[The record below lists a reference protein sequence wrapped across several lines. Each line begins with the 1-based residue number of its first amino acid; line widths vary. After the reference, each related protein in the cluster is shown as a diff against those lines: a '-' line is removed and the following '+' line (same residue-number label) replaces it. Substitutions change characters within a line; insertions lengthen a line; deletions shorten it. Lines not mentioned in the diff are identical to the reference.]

1 MMAKRSTI
9 PFGPQH
15 PVLPEPIHLDL
26 VLEDEVVVEA
36 IPNIGFVHRGLEKL
50 VETRDFKQYVYVA
63 ERVCGICSFGHG
75 LGYCQ
80 SIEQM
85 MGIDVPRRA
94 RFLRTLWM
102 EMSRVHSHL
111 LWLGLLADA
120 LGFESLFMQSW
131 RLREQVLDLFDMT
144 TGGRI
149 IFSVNQ
155 IGGVLKDMDEDMLS
169 AIKRTMTEMEKELHP
184 IARTFLEDA
193 SVNARLRGLGHL
205 DKEQAILAGA
215 VGPMLRASGV
225 DYDSR
230 EIGYAAYDELNF
242 GAITAV
248 EGDSY
253 ARVKVRI
260 AELFQSFD
268 LIAQILAKM
277 PQGEIS
283 VPVKGFPKGESF
295 IRIEQPRGEA
305 IYYTKGNGTK
315 FLDRFRLRTP
325 TTSNIPPMLDLLKGC
340 QLGDVALLILT
351 ILESFPHLIIM
362 DDTDGVTGLGKI
374 VGSLRLLNVS
384 VVCSLCILHLCME
397 PQLLILY
404 LHQTAFRLR

>member
-1 MMAKRSTI
+1 MMAKRSII

-75 LGYCQ
+75 LGYCM
-80 SIEQM
+80 SIEKS
-85 MGIDVPRRA
+85 MGIQIPERA
-94 RFLRTLWM
+94 EFLRTLWM
-102 EMSRVHSHL
+102 EMSRIHSHL

-131 RLREQVLDLFDMT
+131 RLREQVLDLFDLT

-155 IGGVLKDMDEDMLS
+155 IGGVLKDMDRDMLQTI
-169 AIKRTMTEMEKELHP
+169 ADTMKEMNKELRP
-184 IARTFLEDA
+184 IARTFLEDMT
-193 SVNARLRGLGHL
+193 VNTRLRGLGVL
-205 DKEQAILAGA
+205 SGEQAYAAGA
-215 VGPMLRASGV
+215 VGPFLRASGV
-225 DYDSR
+225 DYDCR
-230 EIGYAAYDELNF
+230 ETGYAAYKALSL
-242 GAITAV
+242 GAITAT

-260 AELFQSFD
+260 AEIFQSFD
-268 LIAQILAKM
+268 LIEQLLSKM
-277 PQGEIS
+277 PKGEIA
-283 VPVKGFPKGESF
+283 VPVKGMPKEESF

-315 FLDRFRLRTP
+315 YLDRFRLRTP
-325 TTSNIPPMLDLLKGC
+325 TTSNIPAMLDLLKGC

-351 ILESFPHLIIM
+351 IDP
-362 DDTDGVTGLGKI
+362 
-374 VGSLRLLNVS
+374 
-384 VVCSLCILHLCME
+384 CISCTE
-397 PQLLILY
+397 
-404 LHQTAFRLR
+404 R